1 MRTKIIVFVNAAT
14 ILLLSGCA
22 SEPVAITPIGPEP
35 IGQNTYVPK
44 GYIQVFSDTE
54 EHVIGDGPPFYP
66 HTGYNIYDEAGNRVQ
81 YVANHI
87 GNMDELPTL
96 VQIPMG
102 NYKVVA
108 ESSAYGRVTVPV
120 VIQSGKSNILH
131 LDRGWR
137 PPSTMSS
144 NEVVRLPDGEAA
156 GWSSEIT
163 KSSE

>member
-1 MRTKIIVFVNAAT
+1 MKTKIIVFANAAI

-22 SEPVAITPIGPEP
+22 SKPVAITSIGPEP
-35 IGQNTYVPK
+35 TSQKAYFPK

-66 HTGYNIYDEAGNRVQ
+66 HTGYNIYDQAGNRVL

-96 VQIPMG
+96 VQIPIG

-108 ESSAYGRVTVPV
+108 ESSAFGRVTVPV
-120 VIQSGKSNILH
+120 VIQSGKSTVVH

-137 PPSTMSS
+137 PSS
-144 NEVVRLPDGEAA
+144 NMFPNEVVRLPDGEAA